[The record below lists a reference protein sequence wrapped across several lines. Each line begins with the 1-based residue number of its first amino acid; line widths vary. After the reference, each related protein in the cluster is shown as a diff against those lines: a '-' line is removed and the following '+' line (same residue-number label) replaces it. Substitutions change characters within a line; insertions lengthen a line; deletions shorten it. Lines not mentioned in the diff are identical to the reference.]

1 MRWLLA
7 VVAIFLSATAVS
19 ANDKAPRPNIILF
32 IADDLSWNDLGAYGH
47 PSIHTPV
54 LDRMAREGIRFD
66 HAYLTASSCSPSRA
80 SILTGRYPHSTGAEQ
95 LHWDLPVHNVTFA
108 EELRKV
114 GYWTGGAG
122 KWHMG
127 EAIKS
132 RFDLVREAYFGEGA
146 LSGMGDF
153 LRLLDDRDRKKPF
166 FLWLAAWD
174 AHRPWDD
181 EPKPYLHKR
190 EDVVVPNYYPATD
203 LLVDDMRQYY
213 DEVSRFDDMI
223 GQVVAKLEQQGVA
236 NNTLIIVMA
245 DNGRPFVRDK
255 ATMYDGGMRTPF
267 IAWWPKGIKKGVSQ
281 SIVSA
286 VDIAPTFLELAGVK
300 AGPTYQGRSF
310 AALLAN
316 PELPFRDYA
325 FSERNWHDF
334 EEHGRTVRSDRY
346 RYIRNDYTDV
356 PPTPSADQVYHPT
369 WAELGRL
376 YDQGALTYQ
385 HSRPFLAPR
394 PNEELYDYR
403 SDPLEYNN
411 LAGNPAY
418 AKVLAEMR
426 EQMALWT
433 RDTDDFIPSVR
444 TPDDF
449 DRRTGEKL
457 PSRQRP
463 RPDKKAIYGTY
474 GKY

>member
-7 VVAIFLSATAVS
+7 VVALFLSATVVS
-19 ANDKAPRPNIILF
+19 AEEKAPRPNIILF

-47 PSIHTPV
+47 PSVHTPV
-54 LDRMAREGIRFD
+54 LDRMAKEGIRFD

-80 SILTGRYPHSTGAEQ
+80 SILTGRYPHNTGAEQ
-95 LHWDLPVHNVTFA
+95 LHWDLPVHNVTFS
-108 EELRKV
+108 EKLREA

-127 EAIKS
+127 EAIKQ
-132 RFDLVREAYFGEGA
+132 RFDLVREAYYGEGD

-153 LRLLDDRDRKKPF
+153 LRMLDDRDESKPF
-166 FLWLAAWD
+166 FLWLAPWD

-181 EPKPYLHKR
+181 QPKPHYHSL
-190 EDVVVPNYYPATD
+190 EDVVVPGYYPATN

-213 DEVSRFDDMI
+213 DEISRFDDMI
-223 GQVVAKLEQQGVA
+223 GQVVAKLEKQGVA
-236 NNTLIIVMA
+236 ENTLILVMA

-267 IAWWPKGIKKGVSQ
+267 IAWWPKGITKGTSKA
-281 SIVSA
+281 IVSA
-286 VDIAPTFLELAGVK
+286 IDIAPTFMELAGVDGGSTFEGK
-300 AGPTYQGRSF
+300 SF
-310 AALLAN
+310 ASLLKN
-316 PELPFRDYA
+316 PKQSFRKYA

-334 EEHGRTVRSDRY
+334 EEHGRTVRSKRY
-346 RYIRNDYTDV
+346 RYIRNNYTDV
-356 PPTPSADQVYHPT
+356 PPTPSADQVYHET

-385 HSRPFLAPR
+385 HARPFIAPR
-394 PNEELYDYR
+394 PKEELYDYN

-411 LAGNPAY
+411 LAGNGAY
-418 AKVLAEMR
+418 SKVLAEHR
-426 EQMALWT
+426 AALDKWIEE
-433 RDTDDFIPSVR
+433 TDDFIPSVR

-457 PSRQRP
+457 PTRVRP